1 MLPAYLDEG
10 STALADVAEIAG
22 VSKRTLQRK
31 LAHLGLSYSDVLDT
45 VRYEHAS
52 RLLRDTDCR
61 IIDVAFSSG
70 YTDPAHF
77 SRAFRRMTG
86 VTPRQFRE
94 QSRFC

>member
-1 MLPAYLDEG
+1 MRPL
-10 STALADVAEIAG
+10 
-22 VSKRTLQRK
+22 
-31 LAHLGLSYSDVLDT
+31 LSVELKPLRLRSLDT
-45 VRYEHAS
+45 VRCEHAS
-52 RLLRDTDCR
+52 RLLQDTDCR

-94 QSRFC
+94 QSRLG

>member
-1 MLPAYLDEG
+1 MLPAYLDERT
-10 STALADVAEIAG
+10 TALADVADIAG
-22 VSKRTLQRK
+22 VSTRTLQRK
-31 LAHLGLSYSDVLDT
+31 LAHLGLTYSDILET
-45 VRYEHAS
+45 ARYENAS
-52 RLLRDTDCR
+52 RLLRNTDCR

-94 QSRFC
+94 QSRLG